1 MYYDYKEMY
10 SKVGKS
16 TTCKLSQLLRMMSQK
31 SIKVGKGSVN
41 FMGVKYDPQDV
52 SIATPK
58 KVRIKNLALSK
69 VLLSKH
75 AKISTVVNKGTSSFL
90 ALDRETSEDLVKQ
103 LLRLI
108 LNSLLIILSMPRITT
123 HCIVIL
129 NIYCPGRNRQKGQ
142 FYFRMHA
149 RSKQNFQTIA
159 SKE

>member
-16 TTCKLSQLLRMMSQK
+16 TTCKLSQLLKMMSQK

-58 KVRIKNLALSK
+58 KVRIKNFASLSK
-69 VLLSKH
+69 VSLSKH
-75 AKISTVVNKGTSSFL
+75 AMISTVVNKGTSSFL
-90 ALDRETSEDLVKQ
+90 ALDRKKSEDLVKR

-108 LNSLLIILSMPRITT
+108 LNFPLIILSILRITT
-123 HCIVIL
+123 HCIAIP
-129 NIYCPGRNRQKGQ
+129 NIYCLGRNRQKDL
-142 FYFRMHA
+142 FYFKKHA
-149 RSKQNFQTIA
+149 QSRQNF
-159 SKE
+159 